1 MNKKTTYFEKLKLTD
16 GTQYVLRLFGVTCW
30 ASCLDDKGG
39 WFRVFG
45 VGIGWVNKDEPML
58 FSERNGNTKFI
69 KLNGK
74 RFKFLKPY
82 R

>member
-30 ASCLDDKGG
+30 ASWVDNKGG
-39 WFRVFG
+39 WFRIF
-45 VGIGWVNKDEPML
+45 GIGVCWVNKDEPIL
-58 FSERNGNTKFI
+58 FSDRVRKTKFI
-69 KLNGK
+69 KMIGK